1 MYKIYKLFLLSLRNV
16 YLFCLL
22 LVLTQCVILVIVE
35 RQELDEY
42 RGKGGKTL
50 TNALFNTFIK
60 MILSIIHTADDIE
73 DAERKIKA
81 LID

>member
-1 MYKIYKLFLLSLRNV
+1 MYKIHK
-16 YLFCLL
+16 L
-22 LVLTQCVILVIVE
+22 LVFIACNVCMIYLLCNCLQCDILVIVE

>member
-1 MYKIYKLFLLSLRNV
+1 M
-16 YLFCLL
+16 CLL
-22 LVLTQCVILVIVE
+22 NYTCTSSTIVIVE